1 MLPIYLAFALPV
13 CSILERNV
21 SKDITPVFFLCY
33 FLINVTISGL
43 ALLFEKEKWDLLFS
57 SVFTAVLML
66 IFRDR
71 VLSVNMLAALG
82 AALIIYIIR
91 DEKRA
96 RFGWGI
102 ATILLL
108 LPWILTDY
116 TGMPK
121 YVGVSFAILTVFSAG
136 MLLKRKMTHYV
147 AILMLLALTTV
158 FIPSSEEPMKWIF
171 VKKAIR
177 GVADFA
183 EMAVD
188 EFGYLGSFFS
198 GGGDGYTG
206 YSDSDILGKGVKSR
220 SREDIRLTTRDEWG
234 KLYLK
239 GRSNLDISAKGF
251 TGEEAFPDPYNAWF
265 VSYINAL
272 YHADIDRETAK
283 CFSEVRSMEMEYRYL
298 RTDDIIAP
306 LNMLVVN
313 EELRGGLD
321 RKMGKGFNYKVQY
334 ILIDYSSPYL
344 REILVNA
351 NAYKYEDYD
360 VIRKYVKSI
369 YSIDILKIIS
379 KENYNKVAGRT
390 DEFGRYL
397 DASMATDRMKE
408 LVAEI
413 TDGCDSDYEKAKAIE
428 AYLRQY
434 EYSTDTDLSESSNY
448 VDSFLFDTKKGYCVH
463 FSSSMVL
470 MMRLAGIPARY
481 SVGYYHELD
490 AGEKN
495 NWNVTGRNGG
505 DSSGTGQSFWDE
517 PNIDAGKTVLSSEA
531 HAWPEGYIE
540 GFGWVPFEPT
550 ASMESAEDYG
560 WGRKVKEKKEET
572 GDEEEPGKEPETATP
587 TAAEADTPEA
597 DNIENEKSF
606 DREGLKRFIYYI
618 AAILIFLVVLMILI
632 KLISYIRYRM
642 LTPEKKL
649 SYNINRI
656 RKLIDDR
663 ILKGEKTAS
672 IYDYAD
678 AVDDSKKSE
687 ELRRLFDEY
696 YRVRFRGDA
705 PDEKLVE
712 KSYMVWKSLKKR
724 KNGL

>member
-1 MLPIYLAFALPV
+1 MESKSRKTEYFMMLPIYLAFALPV
-13 CSILERNV
+13 CGILERNV

-33 FLINVTISGL
+33 FLINVIISGL

-82 AALIIYIIR
+82 VALIIYIIR

-108 LPWILTDY
+108 LPWIFTDY

-121 YVGVSFAILTVFSAG
+121 YVGISFAILTVFSAG

-147 AILMLLALTTV
+147 AILMLLALATV

-234 KLYLK
+234 KIYLK

-272 YHADIDRETAK
+272 YHADVDRETAK

-321 RKMGKGFNYKVQY
+321 RKKGKGFNYKVQY
-334 ILIDYSSPYL
+334 ILLDYSSPYL
-344 REILVNA
+344 KEVFAGAGNK
-351 NAYKYEDYD
+351 YKYEDYD
-360 VIRKYVKSI
+360 VIRKYVKTI

-379 KENYNKVAGRT
+379 RENYEKVAGRT
-390 DEFGRYL
+390 EEFGRYL
-397 DASMATDRMKE
+397 DASMATERMKN
-408 LVAEI
+408 LVDDI
-413 TDGCDSDYEKAKAIE
+413 TAGCDNDYEKAKAIE

-434 EYSTDTDLSESSNY
+434 EYSTDTDLSESDNY

-481 SVGYYHELD
+481 TVGYYHELD
-490 AGEKN
+490 AKDE
-495 NWNVTGRNGG
+495 NGM
-505 DSSGTGQSFWDE
+505 
-517 PNIDAGKTVLSSEA
+517 NAGKTVLSSEA

-572 GDEEEPGKEPETATP
+572 GDEEEPEKEPETATP
-587 TAAEADTPEA
+587 TAAEADTPAA

-606 DREGLKRFIYYI
+606 DREGLKRFVYYI

-712 KSYMVWKSLKKR
+712 KSYMVWKYLKKR

>member
-1 MLPIYLAFALPV
+1 MLPIYLALAIPV
-13 CSILERNV
+13 CGILERNV

-33 FLINVTISGL
+33 FLINVIISGL

-57 SVFTAVLML
+57 SVFTVVLML

-82 AALIIYIIR
+82 VALIIYIIR

-96 RFGWGI
+96 RFGWGVS
-102 ATILLL
+102 TILLL
-108 LPWILTDY
+108 LPWIFTDY

-121 YVGVSFAILTVFSAG
+121 YVGISFAILTVFSAG

-147 AILMLLALTTV
+147 AILMLLALATL
-158 FIPSSEEPMKWIF
+158 FIPSSGEPMKWIF

-177 GVADFA
+177 GVADFT

-272 YHADIDRETAK
+272 YHAGVDRETAK

-321 RKMGKGFNYKVQY
+321 RKKGKGFNYKVQY
-334 ILIDYSSPYL
+334 ILLDYSSPYL
-344 REILVNA
+344 KEVFAGAGNK
-351 NAYKYEDYD
+351 YKYEDYD
-360 VIRKYVKSI
+360 VIRKYVKTI

-379 KENYNKVAGRT
+379 RKNYERVAGRT
-390 DEFGRYL
+390 EEFGRYL
-397 DASMATDRMKE
+397 DASMATERMKN
-408 LVAEI
+408 LVDDI
-413 TDGCDSDYEKAKAIE
+413 TAGCDNDYEKAKAIE

-434 EYSTDTDLSESSNY
+434 EYSTDTDLSGSDNY

-481 SVGYYHELD
+481 TVGYYHELD
-490 AGEKN
+490 AK
-495 NWNVTGRNGG
+495 
-505 DSSGTGQSFWDE
+505 DE
-517 PNIDAGKTVLSSEA
+517 NDMNAGKTVLSSEA

-572 GDEEEPGKEPETATP
+572 GDEEEEPGKEPETATP

-656 RKLIDDR
+656 RKLIDEK

-672 IYDYAD
+672 IYDYSD

>member
-1 MLPIYLAFALPV
+1 MESKSRKTEYFMMLPIYLALAIPV
-13 CSILERNV
+13 CGILERNV

-33 FLINVTISGL
+33 FLINVIISGL

-57 SVFTAVLML
+57 SVFTVVLML

-82 AALIIYIIR
+82 VALIIYIIR

-96 RFGWGI
+96 RFGWGVS
-102 ATILLL
+102 TILLL
-108 LPWILTDY
+108 LPWIFTDY

-121 YVGVSFAILTVFSAG
+121 YVGISFAILTVFSAG

-147 AILMLLALTTV
+147 AILMLLALATL
-158 FIPSSEEPMKWIF
+158 FIPSSGEPMKWIF

-177 GVADFA
+177 GVADFT

-272 YHADIDRETAK
+272 YHAGVDRETAK

-321 RKMGKGFNYKVQY
+321 RKKGKGFNYKVQY
-334 ILIDYSSPYL
+334 ILLDYSSPYL
-344 REILVNA
+344 KEVFAGAGNK
-351 NAYKYEDYD
+351 YKYEDYD
-360 VIRKYVKSI
+360 VIRKYVKTI

-379 KENYNKVAGRT
+379 RKNYERVAGRT
-390 DEFGRYL
+390 EEFGRYL
-397 DASMATDRMKE
+397 DASMATERMKN
-408 LVAEI
+408 LVDDI
-413 TDGCDSDYEKAKAIE
+413 TAGCDNDYEKAKAIE

-434 EYSTDTDLSESSNY
+434 EYSTDTDLSGSDNY

-481 SVGYYHELD
+481 TVGYYHELD
-490 AGEKN
+490 AK
-495 NWNVTGRNGG
+495 
-505 DSSGTGQSFWDE
+505 DE
-517 PNIDAGKTVLSSEA
+517 NDMNAGKTVLSSEA

-572 GDEEEPGKEPETATP
+572 GDEEEEPGKEPETATP

-656 RKLIDDR
+656 RKLIDEK

-672 IYDYAD
+672 IYDYSD

>member
-13 CSILERNV
+13 CGILERNV

-33 FLINVTISGL
+33 FLINVIISGL
-43 ALLFEKEKWDLLFS
+43 ALLFEKEKWDILFS

-82 AALIIYIIR
+82 VALIIYIIR

-108 LPWILTDY
+108 LPWIFTDY

-121 YVGVSFAILTVFSAG
+121 YVGISFAILTVFSAG

-147 AILMLLALTTV
+147 AILMLLALATV

-272 YHADIDRETAK
+272 YHADVDRETAK

-313 EELRGGLD
+313 EELRDGLD
-321 RKMGKGFNYKVQY
+321 RKKGKGFNYKVQY
-334 ILIDYSSPYL
+334 ILLDYSSPYL
-344 REILVNA
+344 KEVFAGAGNK
-351 NAYKYEDYD
+351 YKYEDYD
-360 VIRKYVKSI
+360 VIRKYVKTI

-379 KENYNKVAGRT
+379 RENYEKVAGRT
-390 DEFGRYL
+390 EEFGRYL
-397 DASMATDRMKE
+397 DASMATERMKN
-408 LVAEI
+408 LVDDI
-413 TDGCDSDYEKAKAIE
+413 TAGCDNDYEKAKAIE

-434 EYSTDTDLSESSNY
+434 EYSTDTDLSESDNY

-481 SVGYYHELD
+481 TVGYYHELD
-490 AGEKN
+490 AKDE
-495 NWNVTGRNGG
+495 NGM
-505 DSSGTGQSFWDE
+505 
-517 PNIDAGKTVLSSEA
+517 NAGKTVLSSEA

-572 GDEEEPGKEPETATP
+572 GDEEEPEKEPETATP

-618 AAILIFLVVLMILI
+618 AAILIFLVVLLILI